1 MVYSPRGHKE
11 SDTTERL
18 RLPHCSRASASLLT
32 TSTTALFLNR
42 VTVSG
47 LGVGPSV
54 LWGHRSAQSTP
65 VEGKLGLRR
74 ASDSMR
80 SRL

>member
-1 MVYSPRGHKE
+1 MVYSPWGHKE
-11 SDTTERL
+11 SDTTEQL
-18 RLPHCSRASASLLT
+18 MLPHCSRASTSLLT
-32 TSTTALFLNR
+32 TSTTALFLNK

-54 LWGHRSAQSTP
+54 LWGHHSIHSMP

-74 ASDSMR
+74 ASNSMR